1 MVQIRAASFMHA
13 SNHNMNVAAS
23 SSGLMTPN
31 LVMMGGGLE
40 HLGAQHLEG
49 GVQVGY
55 YLF

>member
-1 MVQIRAASFMHA
+1 MVQIKDASFMHA
-13 SNHNMNVAAS
+13 PNHNMNVVTS
-23 SSGLMTPN
+23 SNGQMTPI

-49 GVQVGY
+49 EVQVGC